1 MTALLAEK
9 VKATGHGVEISHLVK
24 KFGRP
29 GHEMLALDDVSLTVA
44 PGEFVSVIGP
54 SGCGKTTLFNIVSG
68 ILTPSAGRVQIDG
81 VDTTGKPGHVGYML
95 QKDLLVPSLSA
106 LENITLGARLHGRVS
121 KAQKDAAAEMARHYG
136 LGDFLDHF
144 PHAMSGGMR
153 QRVALM
159 RTLAFA
165 KDVMLLDE
173 PFGALDSQTR
183 LDMQQWLLRVWAE
196 TGSTVLFVTHDID
209 EAVFLAD
216 RVVVMSPRPGR
227 VSEILDVDLPRPRDV
242 DVLTTEPFMALK
254 RRALDLIYGRA
265 SGILDSEGD
274 AS

>member
-1 MTALLAEK
+1 MTAATAKVVLEGVSQRFGDTQALAP
-9 VKATGHGVEISHLVK
+9 T
-24 KFGRP
+24 
-29 GHEMLALDDVSLTVA
+29 DLTIRQ
-44 PGEFVSVIGP
+44 GEFVSVIGP
-54 SGCGKTTLFNIVSG
+54 SGCGKTTLFNILSG
-68 ILTPSAGRVQIDG
+68 ILPPTAGRVRIDG
-81 VDTTGKPGHVGYML
+81 DDTTGKPGHVGYML

-106 LENITLGARLHGRVS
+106 LENITLGARLHGRVTKS
-121 KAQKDAAAEMARHYG
+121 QKDAAAEMAQHYG

-183 LDMQQWLLRVWAE
+183 LDMQQWLLRVWSE
-196 TGSTVLFVTHDID
+196 TGSTVMFVTHDID
-209 EAVFLAD
+209 EAIFLAD

-227 VSEILDVDLPRPRDV
+227 VSEILDVALPRPRDV
-242 DVLTTEPFMALK
+242 DVLTTEPFVALK
-254 RRALDLIYGRA
+254 RRALDLIYGRTA
-265 SGILDSEGD
+265 GTLDTEGQHP
-274 AS
+274 

>member
-1 MTALLAEK
+1 MTVPAKIALTNVSQRFGDTQALAP
-9 VKATGHGVEISHLVK
+9 TT
-24 KFGRP
+24 
-29 GHEMLALDDVSLTVA
+29 LTIA

-54 SGCGKTTLFNIVSG
+54 SGCGKTTLFNILSG
-68 ILTPSAGRVQIDG
+68 ILRPSQGTVEIDG
-81 VDTTGKPGHVGYML
+81 IETTGKPGRVGYML

-106 LENITLGARLHGRVS
+106 LENITLGARLHGRVT
-121 KAQKDAAAEMARHYG
+121 ADARRQAAEMAAHYG

-227 VSEILDVDLPRPRDV
+227 VSEILTVPLPRPRDV
-242 DVLTTEPFMALK
+242 DILTTDEFTALK

-265 SGILDSEGD
+265 TGELDEEAMTS
-274 AS
+274 

>member
-1 MTALLAEK
+1 MIAASVPK
-9 VKATGHGVEISHLVK
+9 VELSQISQR
-24 KFGRP
+24 FG
-29 GHEMLALDDVSLTVA
+29 EALALEPTYLSIA
-44 PGEFVSVIGP
+44 AGEFVAVIGP
-54 SGCGKTTLFNIVSG
+54 SGCGKTTLFNILSG
-68 ILTPSAGRVQIDG
+68 ILSPTSGTVRIDG
-81 VDTTGKPGHVGYML
+81 EETTGKPGHVGYML

-121 KAQKDAAAEMARHYG
+121 KQQREEAAQMAAHYG

-183 LDMQQWLLRVWAE
+183 LEMQQWLLRVWVE

-209 EAVFLAD
+209 EALFLAD

-227 VSEILDVDLPRPRDV
+227 VSEILDVALERPRGL
-242 DVLTTEPFMALK
+242 DVLTTEPFMSLK
-254 RRALDLIYGRA
+254 RRALDLIYGREP
-265 SGILDSEGD
+265 GNLDSSGSD
-274 AS
+274 S

>member
-1 MTALLAEK
+1 MTETTVPPKVELSQVSQRFGDTQALAP
-9 VKATGHGVEISHLVK
+9 TN
-24 KFGRP
+24 
-29 GHEMLALDDVSLTVA
+29 LTIRR
-44 PGEFVSVIGP
+44 GEFVSVIGP
-54 SGCGKTTLFNIVSG
+54 SGCGKTTLFNILSG
-68 ILTPSAGRVQIDG
+68 ILSPSSGVVKIDG
-81 VDTTGKPGHVGYML
+81 QDTTGKPGHVGYML

-106 LENITLGARLHGRVS
+106 LENITLGARLHGRVTS
-121 KAQKDAAAEMARHYG
+121 EQRTEAAELARHYG
-136 LGDFLDHF
+136 LGDFLNHF

-196 TGSTVLFVTHDID
+196 TSSTVLFVTHDID

-227 VSEILDVDLPRPRDV
+227 ISEILDVNLERPRGV
-242 DVLTTEPFMALK
+242 DMLTSEAFMSLK
-254 RRALDLIYGRA
+254 KRALDLIYGR
-265 SGILDSEGD
+265 SRGNLDTED
-274 AS
+274 LNP

>member
-1 MTALLAEK
+1 MSEAKIVLRDVAQRFGSTEALAP
-9 VKATGHGVEISHLVK
+9 T
-24 KFGRP
+24 
-29 GHEMLALDDVSLTVA
+29 DLTVA

-54 SGCGKTTLFNIVSG
+54 SGCGKSTLFNIVSG
-68 ILTPSAGRVQIDG
+68 ILRPTRGSVSIDG
-81 VDTTGKPGHVGYML
+81 RDTTGRPGQVGYML

-106 LENITLGARLHGRVS
+106 LENITLGARLTGRVTRET
-121 KAQKDAAAEMARHYG
+121 KQRAAEMATHYG

-183 LDMQQWLLRVWAE
+183 LDMQQWLLRVWTE
-196 TGSTVLFVTHDID
+196 TGSTVLFITHDID
-209 EAVFLAD
+209 EAIFLAD

-227 VSEILDVDLPRPRDV
+227 ISEILTVDLPRPRDV
-242 DVLTTEPFMALK
+242 DVLTTERFTALK
-254 RRALDLIYGRA
+254 KRAVDLIYGRA
-265 SGILDSEGD
+265 SGALDERRSP
-274 AS
+274 A

>member
-1 MTALLAEK
+1 
-9 VKATGHGVEISHLVK
+9 VS
-24 KFGRP
+24 
-29 GHEMLALDDVSLTVA
+29 DVSVPKVHLRGVSQRFGGTQALAPTDLVIR

-54 SGCGKTTLFNIVSG
+54 SGCGKTTLFNILSG
-68 ILTPSAGRVQIDG
+68 ILKPTEGSVLIDG

-106 LENITLGARLHGRVS
+106 LENITLGARLHGRVTA
-121 KAQKDAAAEMARHYG
+121 AQRREAAEMARHYG

-183 LDMQQWLLRVWAE
+183 LEMQQWLLRVWAE
-196 TGSTVLFVTHDID
+196 TKSTVLFVTHDID
-209 EAVFLAD
+209 EAIFLAD
-216 RVVVMSPRPGR
+216 RIVVMSPRPGR
-227 VSEILDVDLPRPRDV
+227 VSEILEVPLDRPRDV
-242 DVLTTEPFMALK
+242 DMLTTDIFTTLK

-265 SGILDSEGD
+265 RGALDPEGH
-274 AS
+274 AA

>member
-1 MTALLAEK
+1 MSDVKVELRDVSQRFGGTQALSP
-9 VKATGHGVEISHLVK
+9 T
-24 KFGRP
+24 
-29 GHEMLALDDVSLTVA
+29 SLTVRR
-44 PGEFVSVIGP
+44 GEFVSVIGP
-54 SGCGKTTLFNIVSG
+54 SGCGKTTLFNVVSG
-68 ILTPSAGRVQIDG
+68 ILRPTTGSVLIDG

-106 LENITLGARLHGRVS
+106 LENITLGAKLLGRVS
-121 KAQKDAAAEMARHYG
+121 RAQRDEAARMARHYG
-136 LGDFLDHF
+136 LGDFLDHY

-165 KDVMLLDE
+165 KDLMLLDE

-183 LDMQQWLLRVWAE
+183 LEMQQWLLRVWAE
-196 TGSTVLFVTHDID
+196 TQSTVLFITHDID
-209 EAVFLAD
+209 EAIFLAD

-227 VSEILDVDLPRPRDV
+227 VSEIIDVPLPRPRDV
-242 DVLTTEPFMALK
+242 DVLTSETFTTLK

-265 SGILDSEGD
+265 VGALDTEGD
-274 AS
+274 AA

>member
-1 MTALLAEK
+1 MTDAHVKVELEGVSQRFGDTQALAPTDLA
-9 VKATGHGVEISHLVK
+9 I
-24 KFGRP
+24 RR
-29 GHEMLALDDVSLTVA
+29 
-44 PGEFVSVIGP
+44 GEFVAVIGP
-54 SGCGKTTLFNIVSG
+54 SGCGKTTLFNILSG
-68 ILTPSAGRVQIDG
+68 ILPPTSGRVRIDG
-81 VDTTGKPGHVGYML
+81 KDTTGRPGHVGYML

-106 LENITLGARLHGRVS
+106 LENITLGGRLHGRVS
-121 KAQKDAAAEMARHYG
+121 KAQEDAAAELAQHYG

-165 KDVMLLDE
+165 RDVMLLDE

-209 EAVFLAD
+209 EALFLAD

-227 VSEILDVDLPRPRDV
+227 VSEIMEVALPRPRSV
-242 DVLTTEPFMALK
+242 DVLTTEPFMVLK
-254 RRALDLIYGRA
+254 RRALDLIYGRTT
-265 SGILDSEGD
+265 GVLDAAG
-274 AS
+274 AMP